1 MGAGGY
7 ITKEGVVRVPEREER
22 LEHQRGRRVGVTGYQ
37 GGRVRVAGREEK
49 LEYRGREG
57 LEYQGCCCLLLL
69 LLLLLFRS
77 LRPVVRAGSHAYR
90 VSVISYS
97 KHPPRY
103 RVPTT

>member
-1 MGAGGY
+1 MGAEEWRVGVPGRDDSMLEYQNGSGGY
-7 ITKEGVVRVPEREER
+7 ITKEGGVRVPEREER

-69 LLLLLFRS
+69 LLLLFRS
-77 LRPVVRAGSHAYR
+77 PVKARR
-90 VSVISYS
+90 
-97 KHPPRY
+97 
-103 RVPTT
+103 